1 MVTLL
6 ASQRAAFCGLLDGCC
21 SEGLDFIFLKTS
33 LTHRSHKVSRSK
45 RIVAVLALV
54 VVDSATRFVKISPLW
69 QNFGRLLQY
78 FVKF

>member
-1 MVTLL
+1 MKKEIWFGLTIMALVVLTAFILL
-6 ASQRAAFCGLLDGCC
+6 PAPSQMANGHLGLLM
-21 SEGLDFIFLKTS
+21 
-33 LTHRSHKVSRSK
+33 
-45 RIVAVLALV
+45 LALV